1 MIKNN
6 PLLNYSINCLKCQ
19 FDLDVEFE
27 FYHIAVLHDV
37 GFAFGTELAGGFDGL
52 FGAELFEI
60 IEITN
65 TGCDEAALE
74 VGMDGAG
81 GFGGGGAFF
90 NGPGTTFFFA
100 CSEKRLQT

>member
-81 GFGGGGAFF
+81 GFGGGGTLLDGPGAAFF
-90 NGPGTTFFFA
+90 LAGG
-100 CSEKRLQT
+100 EERLET